1 MFTAYPSIAAGWDL
15 ERVVVHLSAHPNVHG
30 LLAIGSTASGEDG
43 PHSDIDLVVVV
54 DDACDDLRLALTT
67 IDGRL
72 ADVLFVTDRQLASWP
87 IATGQ
92 RAWDPTQ
99 LRRWWR
105 GGRILYDP
113 DRRLSA
119 AQELARSSLAEDEY
133 GPAARYGIWFSVN
146 YNLTQNQ
153 RLARSDDPIYAAALD
168 VRLLYA
174 LTEIWQGYFVLRDLP
189 LRGEKAQ
196 IRYLQNADPGFLSG
210 FQACLEEKDRSA
222 RLRCCAEL
230 AQLALAPV
238 GPVWAADATGILP
251 WPSAEGDDR
260 AHTAAVAAWADLFS
274 QGPG

>member
-15 ERVVVHLSAHPNVHG
+15 ERAVVHLSAHPNVHG

-72 ADVLFVTDRQLASWP
+72 ADVLFVTDRQLAAWP
-87 IATGQ
+87 AAANA
-92 RAWDPTQ
+92 RSWDPAQ
-99 LRRWWR
+99 LGRWLR
-105 GGRILYDP
+105 DGRILF
-113 DRRLSA
+113 DRDERLA
-119 AQELARSSLAEDEY
+119 VAQALARSSPLSAERGDAE
-133 GPAARYGIWFSVN
+133 RYGVWFSVN
-146 YNLTQNQ
+146 YNLAQNQ
-153 RLARSDDPIYAAALD
+153 RLLRSDDPVYGATFD
-168 VRLLYA
+168 VRLLSA
-174 LTEIWQGYFVLRDLP
+174 LTDIWQGYFALRDLP
-189 LRGEKAQ
+189 PRGEKAQ

-222 RLRCCAEL
+222 RLRRCAEL

-238 GPVWAADATGILP
+238 GPVWAAEATGILP
-251 WPSAEGDDR
+251 WPGAEGHDR
-260 AHTAAVAAWADLFS
+260 THTAAVAAWADLFS